1 MIEKCNFCGAT
12 FTVECFGD
20 GGICGACQEPIICP
34 HCRETVRNERTTGT
48 FTTTLVKAPKHQ
60 DSELSRY
67 LGITDDE
74 WEDMG
79 AELCANTGNSGDM
92 VYSYWFVV
100 PEGTSD
106 DILEKT
112 GWKIG
117 QVINDIPADVVDS
130 DNS

>member
-1 MIEKCNFCGAT
+1 MIEKCHFCGAT

-34 HCRETVRNERTTGT
+34 HCHKTVRNERTTGT
-48 FTTTLVKAPKHQ
+48 FSTTLVKAPEYQ
-60 DSELSRY
+60 DSALSRY

-79 AELCANTGNSGDM
+79 AELYENTGSSGDM

-117 QVINDIPADVVDS
+117 QVINDIPVDVVDF
-130 DNS
+130 DDA